1 MSKNTSRDNR
11 QIAQHVFTGATT
23 MIGVCITVIALF
35 HGLKINMESYAD
47 ELLGVDNFIFI
58 TSALC
63 AYSAMRKED
72 NARLEYWADRLFFTG
87 MIIMLLV
94 GVLIVLSAY

>member
-1 MSKNTSRDNR
+1 MPQNSSRNNR
-11 QIAQHVFTGATT
+11 QIAPHIFTGATT

-47 ELLGVDNFIFI
+47 ELLGVDNFFFI
-58 TSALC
+58 AAALLS
-63 AYSAMRKED
+63 YSAMRKED
-72 NARLEYWADRLFFTG
+72 NARLEYWADRLFFAG